1 LIKGGNSSTLD
12 AAFVAAQKSIQAAN
26 FTAKAQRCKVR
37 KETAG
42 YRCFFFTN
50 GLLRDGVATL

>member
-26 FTAKAQRCKVR
+26 FTAKAQRRKVR

-42 YRCFFFTN
+42 YRYFLFTN
-50 GLLRDGVATL
+50 WFLRDVVATL